1 MTMMTHRLPAGLLAC
16 VLALCAMPA
25 VAQDQP
31 DPPPV
36 HQALSDAWWTGPML
50 ANSAATLPRG
60 HALIETYGYDVHSD
74 RADSLGSLTYMLY
87 GVTDTLTVGVKPSF
101 GFNVVKGAPDSSTVG
116 FGDLTLQAQY
126 RLTKFDAARGIP
138 ALAISIQET
147 LPTGRYDRLGAR
159 PADGIGGGAWGTM
172 IALYAQHYVW
182 LPNGRI
188 LRARLNISET
198 FFCKAPVNNVSVY
211 GTGEGFRG
219 TARPGRSFY
228 LGGSLE
234 YSVTKRWVLGLDATW
249 THDGATR
256 VSGLGMPD
264 PVTGISSPVRLAYGP
279 SDAFALAPALEYS
292 WTPNLGVLFAARF
305 IPKGHNVTPSVTPAI
320 AINAVF

>member
-1 MTMMTHRLPAGLLAC
+1 MRAGVLLAWA
-16 VLALCAMPA
+16 LALCPVAACAQA
-25 VAQDQP
+25 V
-31 DPPPV
+31 DPPAPAR
-36 HQALSDAWWTGPML
+36 QAPSEAWWTGPML

-60 HALIETYGYDVHSD
+60 HALIETYVYDVHSA
-74 RADSLGSLTYMLY
+74 RADSIGSLTYMLY
-87 GVTDTLTVGVKPSF
+87 GVTDALTIGLKPSF
-101 GFNVVKGAPDSSTVG
+101 GFNAVKGERDGSGVG

-126 RLTKFDAARGIP
+126 RLTSFDAARGVP

-147 LPTGRYDRLGAR
+147 MPTGRYDRLGAR
-159 PADGIGGGAWGTM
+159 PADGIGGGAWGTTV
-172 IALYAQHYVW
+172 ALYAQHYFW

-188 LRARLNISET
+188 LRGRINVSET
-198 FFCKAPVNNVSVY
+198 FSSKAPLHDVSVY

-219 TARPGRSFY
+219 AARPGRSFY

-249 THDGATR
+249 AHNGATR
-256 VSGLGMPD
+256 VSGFGMPE
-264 PVTGISSPVRLAYGP
+264 PVTGVAPPVRLEYGP
-279 SDAFALAPALEYS
+279 SDAFALAPAIEYS
-292 WTPNLGVLFAARF
+292 WTPNLGVLLAARF